1 MDCSNACIHGRS
13 LSRVQHSELARPYR
27 RMLRPRRDRPRSR
40 AAEKRDELAASE
52 PRWRAVCRTLSLPAE
67 GQPAPAVKKEGVA
80 DADIELMLRKNPARL
95 LGLEG

>member
-1 MDCSNACIHGRS
+1 MN
-13 LSRVQHSELARPYR
+13 SRRLMPI
-27 RMLRPRRDRPRSR
+27 MGFDPSR
-40 AAEKRDELAASE
+40 ALPASVMIAASE